1 VRRPGLRSVLVPFFL
16 LALVAAGCATSSAP
30 APASTVGA
38 GPGTAQTDAAP
49 APESADPREAQAR
62 AQLGLGWTA
71 ILRGDMAAATIF
83 LREALRLQPEM
94 IEARERLGQALYG
107 MGDVDGAVEEFRA
120 VLQQRPDRV
129 ATRHLLGT
137 ALMAK
142 QDWAAARAELEDV
155 VRRDP
160 GLVGV
165 LYSLGFVQYALGDLN
180 GAIETYR
187 RVLVLRPEFPDAR
200 YSLAVVLKLA
210 QGDAGATKEFLAAA
224 EAGHPHAQYFA
235 GTAYA
240 KGFGVE
246 RSLPLAIAWWSRAV
260 DQGSTAASGELLQLR
275 RIALGWNRRPPAE
288 RQAALQAF
296 QEHRATLWAG
306 FPELARDGDDDTV
319 GAALLRQGR
328 GREAVRM
335 LIREASLLSEP
346 AQGLLETIYYHGVR
360 GQLPAHD
367 PKVLAYFQSAAAE
380 GQVRPRISL
389 ARFYAGGLGVP
400 QDTARAISLLKA
412 TPHDDAQRLLQELL
426 ASSPAPAR
434 P

>member
-1 VRRPGLRSVLVPFFL
+1 MRRPGLRSVLVPYIL
-16 LALVAAGCATSSAP
+16 LALVVAGCATSSAP

-38 GPGTAQTDAAP
+38 GPGTAQTDTAP

-200 YSLAVVLKLA
+200 YSLAVVLNEGIPRRGGSRSSARPVFRGDGVRQGLWGRA
-210 QGDAGATKEFLAAA
+210 Q
-224 EAGHPHAQYFA
+224 P
-235 GTAYA
+235 TACDRMVVA
-240 KGFGVE
+240 RRRSGIDGGV
-246 RSLPLAIAWWSRAV
+246 RRAP
-260 DQGSTAASGELLQLR
+260 AASADCARLESATTG
-275 RIALGWNRRPPAE
+275 
-288 RQAALQAF
+288 
-296 QEHRATLWAG
+296 RAPGCPSGLSGASG
-306 FPELARDGDDDTV
+306 NTV
-319 GAALLRQGR
+319 GRVSG
-328 GREAVRM
+328 
-335 LIREASLLSEP
+335 
-346 AQGLLETIYYHGVR
+346 
-360 GQLPAHD
+360 
-367 PKVLAYFQSAAAE
+367 
-380 GQVRPRISL
+380 
-389 ARFYAGGLGVP
+389 AR
-400 QDTARAISLLKA
+400 S
-412 TPHDDAQRLLQELL
+412 
-426 ASSPAPAR
+426 
-434 P
+434 

>member
-1 VRRPGLRSVLVPFFL
+1 
-16 LALVAAGCATSSAP
+16 
-30 APASTVGA
+30 
-38 GPGTAQTDAAP
+38 
-49 APESADPREAQAR
+49 
-62 AQLGLGWTA
+62 
-71 ILRGDMAAATIF
+71 MAAATIF

-142 QDWAAARAELEDV
+142 QEWAAARAELEDV

-275 RIALGWNRRPPAE
+275 RTALGWNRRPPAE

-335 LIREASLLSEP
+335 PCSASRLRAYSRPSTTMASEDNYRRTTQRSSRIFRAP
-346 AQGLLETIYYHGVR
+346 PPRARCVPG
-360 GQLPAHD
+360 
-367 PKVLAYFQSAAAE
+367 SASRASMRAAS
-380 GQVRPRISL
+380 GCR
-389 ARFYAGGLGVP
+389 
-400 QDTARAISLLKA
+400 K
-412 TPHDDAQRLLQELL
+412 TPHGPS
-426 ASSPAPAR
+426 AS
-434 P
+434 

>member
-1 VRRPGLRSVLVPFFL
+1 AEDGIRDGHVTGVQTC
-16 LALVAAGCATSSAP
+16 ALPIS
-30 APASTVGA
+30 
-38 GPGTAQTDAAP
+38 
-49 APESADPREAQAR
+49 
-62 AQLGLGWTA
+62 
-71 ILRGDMAAATIF
+71 
-83 LREALRLQPEM
+83 
-94 IEARERLGQALYG
+94 
-107 MGDVDGAVEEFRA
+107 
-120 VLQQRPDRV
+120 DRV

-142 QDWAAARAELEDV
+142 QEWAAARAELEDV

-275 RIALGWNRRPPAE
+275 RTALGWKRRPPAE

-319 GAALLRQGR
+319 GAALPPGADGLQPGASPSLGARTRDEDARLRR
-328 GREAVRM
+328 G
-335 LIREASLLSEP
+335 
-346 AQGLLETIYYHGVR
+346 
-360 GQLPAHD
+360 D
-367 PKVLAYFQSAAAE
+367 
-380 GQVRPRISL
+380 RPRRRSRGDGRLGRQRSRDRRARMVRLRSL
-389 ARFYAGGLGVP
+389 ASP
-400 QDTARAISLLKA
+400 ARAG
-412 TPHDDAQRLLQELL
+412 ELR
-426 ASSPAPAR
+426 AGRRGSR
-434 P
+434 RGE